1 MREGDV
7 VYRQLGRTRQEA
19 ERQIYEYL
27 KHFQTDHVAL
37 MQHHESTRMED
48 QVLPA
53 LVKNG
58 IGVEAMKTLVPFHS
72 AVPHRSADRVSERF
86 AENQLAI
93 GSFPPNPARTHLLF
107 QTSD

>member
-37 MQHHESTRMED
+37 M
-48 QVLPA
+48 
-53 LVKNG
+53 
-58 IGVEAMKTLVPFHS
+58 
-72 AVPHRSADRVSERF
+72 
-86 AENQLAI
+86 
-93 GSFPPNPARTHLLF
+93 
-107 QTSD
+107 